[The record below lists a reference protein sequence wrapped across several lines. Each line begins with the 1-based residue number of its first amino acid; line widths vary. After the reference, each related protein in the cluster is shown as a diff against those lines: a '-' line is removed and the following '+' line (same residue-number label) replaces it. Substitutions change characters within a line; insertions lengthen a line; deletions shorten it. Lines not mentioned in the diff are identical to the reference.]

1 MQNNTTQ
8 KIFTVQVDYDLLK
21 SFKNACADN
30 DRTASQIVRDFM
42 RDYVSQNRQQKL
54 RFEK

>member
-1 MQNNTTQ
+1 MS
-8 KIFTVQVDYDLLK
+8 KKLFTMQVDEDLLK
-21 SFKNACADN
+21 SFKQICEDN

-42 RDYVSQNRQQKL
+42 RDYVKKERQQKL